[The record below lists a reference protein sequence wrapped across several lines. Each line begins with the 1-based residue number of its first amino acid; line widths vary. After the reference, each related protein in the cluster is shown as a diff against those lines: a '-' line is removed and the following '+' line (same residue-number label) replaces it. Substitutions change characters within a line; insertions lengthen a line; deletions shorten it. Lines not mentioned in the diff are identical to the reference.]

1 MIDGN
6 PFSNPTLFFLP
17 LFYQRG
23 KISHLDVGAI
33 GHLSNEYMSY
43 NFLWVSTRQVR
54 LPCTS
59 IPRSYPWSK
68 NDNGRTKLT
77 LRVVILRLSLN
88 ITRGKQQQQQQKCVI
103 FTTEMASTKGK
114 KKMFKVAGSL
124 PVQMLKIY
132 LNTQFHKKH

>member
-1 MIDGN
+1 MGT
-6 PFSNPTLFFLP
+6 PFPTPLFFLP

-33 GHLSNEYMSY
+33 GHLSNEYTSF

-59 IPRSYPWSK
+59 IPRSYTWSK

-77 LRVVILRLSLN
+77 LRAVILRLSLN
-88 ITRGKQQQQQQKCVI
+88 VTRGKQRQQQQKCVI

-114 KKMFKVAGSL
+114 KKMFKVTGSL
-124 PVQMLKIY
+124 LVQMLKIC